1 MDPSQTQDP
10 QQTPAPQIDQAA
22 IDARAD
28 EIASAKIEQMKSELA
43 ASIGGKSGYETP
55 KTWEELENRSVAR
68 SRADSEAIAKEAVKT
83 ALEAR
88 DKEVADQQ
96 KQTLAQ
102 TKAQQDAEWSQM
114 SREWAEAVQDG
125 VIPDIKPEIKAKL
138 TSGTD
143 YSALTP
149 EEQSDPGLKA
159 YNDGRILH
167 GQLKQQGKSTSFYRT
182 LEKFYNK
189 MPAGANAPVLGGST
203 PTPQPT
209 EEFTYEQVKAN
220 RKAKLNF

>member
-1 MDPSQTQDP
+1 MDPNA
-10 QQTPAPQIDQAA
+10 TPATPQVDTAA
-22 IDARAD
+22 IEKRAEEIADARVQRMQD
-28 EIASAKIEQMKSELA
+28 ELA
-43 ASIGGKSGYETP
+43 AKISGKSGYQPP
-55 KTWEELENRSVAR
+55 KTWEENDQRIDNRIEE
-68 SRADSEAIAKEAVKT
+68 RASAIAEEKVKAALDAKEKEQEDKT
-83 ALEAR
+83 
-88 DKEVADQQ
+88 
-96 KQTLAQ
+96 KQSLAQ

-114 SREWAEAVQDG
+114 SKEWSEAVQDG

-138 TSGTD
+138 TGGTD

-159 YNDGRILH
+159 YNEGRILH

-203 PTPQPT
+203 PTPQPS
-209 EEFTYEQVKAN
+209 EEFTYDQVKAN